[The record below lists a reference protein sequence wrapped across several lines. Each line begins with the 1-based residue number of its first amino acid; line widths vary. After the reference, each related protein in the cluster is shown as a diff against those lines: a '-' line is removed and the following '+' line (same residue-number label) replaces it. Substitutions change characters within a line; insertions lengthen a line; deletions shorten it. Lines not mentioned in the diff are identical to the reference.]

1 MPGTRPSLKDRENTQ
16 QCKVTFLA
24 ITYVSPAFSYVTSQ
38 PVLTAQDIR
47 CDLKGA

>member
-1 MPGTRPSLKDRENTQ
+1 MPGTRPSLRDRQNAQ

-24 ITYVSPAFSYVTSQ
+24 ITYVSPAYVTSQ